1 MDRELGS
8 VGGRGLRTSGDV
20 LEGGDRVTL
29 GCMSI
34 SRDFD
39 AWMAANGIVPEV
51 EIVPDHACQVF
62 LPSDGVRI
70 SLDHAEGEEGHTLPA
85 ALSEARDLIS
95 RHLR

>member
-1 MDRELGS
+1 
-8 VGGRGLRTSGDV
+8 
-20 LEGGDRVTL
+20 
-29 GCMSI
+29 MSI

-95 RHLR
+95 RDLR